1 MRSTP
6 FTPERLAHLR
16 QQGAAIAWARHQVGL
31 TQRQAAERF
40 GTTPNVVA
48 KWETGLR
55 VCPVQV
61 RRRIV
66 AEWGGDA
73 ELLGPGADRCPHCGR
88 TW

>member
-6 FTPERLAHLR
+6 FTPERISHLR
-16 QQGAAIAWARHQVGL
+16 QQGAAIAWARHQNGL
-31 TQRQAAERF
+31 TQREAAAMF
-40 GTTPNVVA
+40 GVARNTVA

-55 VCPVQV
+55 SCPPEV

-73 ELLGPGADRCPHCGR
+73 ELLGPGADVCPHCKR
-88 TW
+88 RW